1 MKKFFSNVF
10 TPIKA
15 KVSHA
20 RNRAKLMMMGAAI
33 AALTPIGASAQNLA
47 GTGYDAGTS
56 ALEEVASELVKYIPY
71 VVNLCYA
78 LAGIFA
84 VVGAI
89 SVYIAMNN
97 EEQDVKK
104 RPLEFMGLQ
113 GRYITWAAVTAGV
126 GILGFMLVYALVGF
140 LVALAFAAVSISSG
154 IGLIMVKQRKGL
166 YSKKNDKGIYVYAY
180 RERL

>member
-97 EEQDVKK
+97 EEQDVKNILVLQKWLERIRKEGTHKVLSIK
-104 RPLEFMGLQ
+104 RISDFLIFP
-113 GRYITWAAVTAGV
+113 
-126 GILGFMLVYALVGF
+126 ILAQPTL
-140 LVALAFAAVSISSG
+140 
-154 IGLIMVKQRKGL
+154 
-166 YSKKNDKGIYVYAY
+166 KKI
-180 RERL
+180 